1 MSTIRGVTYEQEFV
15 DETGLLTLINNANK
29 NIEKQLKTA
38 AEGVTPKMSA
48 IMGYNAS
55 STDTSYS
62 GISSTYDILFLCVL
76 PALGETQIFLTV
88 PVKNLTK
95 GSSMYVAAPD
105 NTYTTRYKVERVQ
118 DGSIKIE
125 AVACYKEN
133 VENYTGGYGTI
144 KGIYGMTI
152 GG

>member
-1 MSTIRGVTYEQEFV
+1 MATIRGITYEQEFV

-48 IMGYNAS
+48 IMEYNSS

-62 GISSTYDILFLCVL
+62 DISSTYDILFLCVM
-76 PALGETQIFLTV
+76 PSPTSTQIFLTV

-95 GSSMYVAAPD
+95 GSIMYVDAPD
-105 NTYTTRYKVERVQ
+105 NTHTTRYEVKRAL
-118 DGSIKIE
+118 DGSIDIR
-125 AVACYKEN
+125 AVACYEEN
-133 VENYTGGYGTI
+133 VENYTGGYGAI